1 MNNMNN
7 LNDQVFF
14 FSAGDIVTIKHDVPN
29 KFIGWIVEKASRN
42 VKNSDGT
49 YEPTFLGM
57 KVRWFNKNGDLQEAI
72 VNTKDLELVK

>member
-7 LNDQVFF
+7 LENCFYY
-14 FSAGDIVTIKHDVPN
+14 APGDIVTIKHNVPN

-42 VKNSDGT
+42 IKNSEGA

-72 VNTKDLELVK
+72 VSTKDLELVKE